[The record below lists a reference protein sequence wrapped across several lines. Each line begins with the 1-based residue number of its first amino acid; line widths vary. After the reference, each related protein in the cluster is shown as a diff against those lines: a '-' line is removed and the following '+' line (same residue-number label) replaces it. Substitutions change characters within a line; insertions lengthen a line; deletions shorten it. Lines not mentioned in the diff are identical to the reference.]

1 MLWSKWEDSLGL
13 LPLRWY
19 FWGSRVVVDF
29 SDGVCRLQIS
39 LDVEEDEAV
48 KIGIRVLGFILI
60 LLKRTLG

>member
-1 MLWSKWEDSLGL
+1 M
-13 LPLRWY
+13 
-19 FWGSRVVVDF
+19 VDF